1 MRTFLHITWFLIFAV
16 ASYFGILHLMKL
28 YPNTGI
34 VVACFSTLI
43 YYIGRDYINYLID
56 KREIQDGN

>member
-1 MRTFLHITWFLIFAV
+1 MRTFLHITWFFIFAV
-16 ASYFGILHLMKL
+16 ASYFGTSYLMKE

-34 VVACFSTLI
+34 LVACFFTLI
-43 YYIGRDYINYLID
+43 YYIGRDYLNYLMD